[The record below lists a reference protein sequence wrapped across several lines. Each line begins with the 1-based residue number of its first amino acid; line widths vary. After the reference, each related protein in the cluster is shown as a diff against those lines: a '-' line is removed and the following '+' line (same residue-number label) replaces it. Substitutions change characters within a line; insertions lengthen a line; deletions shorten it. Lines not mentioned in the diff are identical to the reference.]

1 MKILVL
7 NAGSSSLK
15 YQLIDMNGEQV
26 LAKGVCEKVTIEGSF
41 LTHSKGGEKV
51 KIQHEMPNH
60 QVALQLVLD
69 TLLSDDLGVI
79 KSLDEIG
86 AVGHRVV
93 HGADDFSDSALIDEK
108 TMAMIKNNRELAPL
122 HMPAN
127 ILCIE
132 ACQSLLKVPM
142 VAVFDT
148 AFHQT
153 MPDYAFRYA
162 IPEKDYIAL
171 RLRRYGFHGTSH
183 KFVCREAQKAMGKD
197 DIKIITCHLGNG
209 ASVSA
214 IKDGKVM
221 DTSMGFTPLEGLM
234 MGTRCGDIDPAVIE
248 VIMKNTGK
256 DIGYV
261 SNVYLNKESG
271 LKGIAGMSDCRD
283 LEIAAGEGNDR
294 AALTLEML
302 VYQIQKFI
310 GSYTAA
316 MNGLD
321 AVVFTAGI
329 GENNPHLREIIC
341 ENMEYYGIEINKELN
356 AKTLRQPNIVKL
368 STDNSKVAVYLIPTN
383 EELVIAKDT
392 EKIVKAL

>member
-41 LTHSKGGEKV
+41 LTHTKGGEKV

-69 TLLSDDLGVI
+69 TLLSGDLGVI

-283 LEIAAGEGNDR
+283 LEDAAASGNDKAR
-294 AALTLEML
+294 LALDMFAYR
-302 VYQIQKFI
+302 VKKYI
-310 GSYTAA
+310 GSYSAVL
-316 MNGLD
+316 NGAD
-321 AVVFTAGI
+321 CIVMTGGI
-329 GENNPHLREIIC
+329 GENSGNMRERVLKGLDYLGIDIDWEKNKGIRGEFC
-341 ENMEYYGIEINKELN
+341 EI
-356 AKTLRQPNIVKL
+356 
-368 STDNSKVAVYLIPTN
+368 STSASKCKVFVIPTN
-383 EELVIAKDT
+383 EELVIARDT
-392 EKIVKAL
+392 LAIISK